1 MKRPAFN
8 QGRAEGLVSVSD
20 TRLKMPGIMASQGWA
35 PIPEGLEST
44 ITGTGANDSEMLA
57 ELEAGGKPAASR
69 KAYQGD
75 MDMDI
80 RTVFGQRYGKPKKV
94 EKMKDEPFVETVTTV
109 DPDTGE
115 KRSRKL
121 TASQAAV
128 EAAKRLA
135 APPTTG
141 ATNAIPVLRVIGG
154 AGNRSIQ
161 R

>member
-1 MKRPAFN
+1 
-8 QGRAEGLVSVSD
+8 
-20 TRLKMPGIMASQGWA
+20 
-35 PIPEGLEST
+35 
-44 ITGTGANDSEMLA
+44 
-57 ELEAGGKPAASR
+57 
-69 KAYQGD
+69 
-75 MDMDI
+75 
-80 RTVFGQRYGKPKKV
+80 
-94 EKMKDEPFVETVTTV
+94 MKDEPFVETVTTV